1 VTVTHPEALRWG
13 FQITARWAKDPTQ
26 NVGTFRP
33 VNNQTQLLDGGYVT
47 HTLPGTSGGESG
59 TKTFEVEWTPPSGAD
74 DSDVIF
80 YAAANAANA
89 NATGSFNGA
98 GGDRIYTTQTRVQAE
113 AACGFTEKPVIT
125 SIVDAASFN
134 RGVSAASL
142 ITIQGRNLSTPN
154 TRRDAS
160 LGYVRDNRFPM
171 ELGCVAVEIDG
182 RRAPLLYV
190 SSEQLNVQAP
200 ATTNLGD
207 VAVRIIVNADRPNQ
221 LMSDVVN
228 VRMQSASPAFF
239 TFNGRSVAARVAGSA
254 QVIADPAVVPGA
266 RPARP
271 GELIELYATGLGPT
285 QQSIAPGAVTPAE
298 AVSTSQKATV
308 MFNNVRLADADVLYS
323 GLAPGNIS
331 GLYQV
336 NIRIPASTGN
346 GDVPIQV
353 AVGSEI
359 SVPGPTIPVRAQ

>member
-1 VTVTHPEALRWG
+1 
-13 FQITARWAKDPTQ
+13 
-26 NVGTFRP
+26 
-33 VNNQTQLLDGGYVT
+33 
-47 HTLPGTSGGESG
+47 
-59 TKTFEVEWTPPSGAD
+59 
-74 DSDVIF
+74 
-80 YAAANAANA
+80 
-89 NATGSFNGA
+89 
-98 GGDRIYTTQTRVQAE
+98 
-113 AACGFTEKPVIT
+113 
-125 SIVDAASFN
+125 
-134 RGVSAASL
+134 
-142 ITIQGRNLSTPN
+142 
-154 TRRDAS
+154 
-160 LGYVRDNRFPM
+160 M
-171 ELGCVAVEIDG
+171 ELGCVAVKIDG